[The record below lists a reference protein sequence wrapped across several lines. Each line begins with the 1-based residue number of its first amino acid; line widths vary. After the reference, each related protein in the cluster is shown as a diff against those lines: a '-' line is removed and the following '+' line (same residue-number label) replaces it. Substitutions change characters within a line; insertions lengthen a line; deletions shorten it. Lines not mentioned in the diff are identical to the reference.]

1 MLIKVLL
8 LLGVAAVVAVGLR
21 PPSGARHL
29 ALRRIAI
36 AGFAALAVLS
46 VLFPD
51 AWNAAARIVGVGRGT
66 DLLLYGTIVVFL
78 LYMVTTYRRFRAME
92 TQITLLAR
100 RVAIDE
106 ARMVGEVEVA
116 GVDEPGG
123 TEGGATPTRAAD
135 HGD

>member
-1 MLIKVLL
+1 VPVLIKVLL

-51 AWNAAARIVGVGRGT
+51 AWNAAARLVGVGRGT

-106 ARMVGEVEVA
+106 ARMAGEVAVA
-116 GVDEPGG
+116 DTDDAGG
-123 TEGGATPTRAAD
+123 SAPAPPST
-135 HGD
+135 